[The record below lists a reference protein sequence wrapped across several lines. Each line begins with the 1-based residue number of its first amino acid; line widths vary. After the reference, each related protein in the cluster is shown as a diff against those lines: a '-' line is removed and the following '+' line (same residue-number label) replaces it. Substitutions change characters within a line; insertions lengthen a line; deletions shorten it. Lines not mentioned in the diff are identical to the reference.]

1 MAGVLRYPGVGGLSN
16 LSRFLVRTT
25 AIGLTIGLAAG
36 AVLFSL
42 PDRDMVAESPRD
54 KPVWRQAAMTDAI
67 EQTATTDGIAPAAVT
82 DAIEPAAV
90 TDAIEPAAVTDA
102 TEPAVMTA
110 SIEPAAVTDDVE
122 EVAVPAEI
130 SRSLQVGRGDTLMAM
145 LVTAGVARREAHE
158 AIEAAREFY
167 DPRGLRPG
175 QEIRVTLAMGAAT
188 GADESGAD
196 TRRLLALSL
205 QPNVEQELRVTRD
218 ADDGFVAETITRQLL
233 RVAMNAEGRIDNN
246 LSTAARDAG
255 LPMPVLVEMIRIFS
269 FDVDFQRELQPGD
282 SFEVLYEALFE
293 EDGSLAKTDGVL
305 YASLTLSGERLD
317 MYNFTPQSGHD
328 DFFDRKGQSVRKT
341 LMRTPIDG
349 ARLSSRFGMRKHP
362 VLGYTR
368 QHKGVDFAAPRGT
381 PIYAAGDGVIESAG
395 RNGGYGKYLSIRHN
409 STYKTAYG
417 HMTRIAKGMR
427 RGKRVR
433 QGQIIGYVGSTGR
446 STGPHLH
453 YEVLRGG
460 RQVNPLKIKLPSGEK
475 LKAADLESFQRH
487 RADID
492 AQRRRVR
499 DSDALIAQAGCQL
512 RSGDAEPDC

>member
-1 MAGVLRYPGVGGLSN
+1 MA
-16 LSRFLVRTT
+16 
-25 AIGLTIGLAAG
+25 
-36 AVLFSL
+36 
-42 PDRDMVAESPRD
+42 
-54 KPVWRQAAMTDAI
+54 
-67 EQTATTDGIAPAAVT
+67 
-82 DAIEPAAV
+82 
-90 TDAIEPAAVTDA
+90 
-102 TEPAVMTA
+102 
-110 SIEPAAVTDDVE
+110 
-122 EVAVPAEI
+122 
-130 SRSLQVGRGDTLMAM
+130 
-145 LVTAGVARREAHE
+145 
-158 AIEAAREFY
+158 
-167 DPRGLRPG
+167 
-175 QEIRVTLAMGAAT
+175 
-188 GADESGAD
+188 
-196 TRRLLALSL
+196 
-205 QPNVEQELRVTRD
+205 
-218 ADDGFVAETITRQLL
+218 RQLQ
-233 RVAMNAEGRIDNN
+233 RVALGAEGRIDNN

-255 LPMPVLVEMIRIFS
+255 LPMSVLVEMIRIFS
-269 FDVDFQRELQPGD
+269 FDVDFQRELQSGD

-293 EDGSLAKTDGVL
+293 DDGSLAKTDGVL

-362 VLGYTR
+362 VLGYSR

-395 RNGGYGKYLSIRHN
+395 RNGGYGKYLRIRHN

-453 YEVLRGG
+453 YEVLRSG

-475 LKAADLESFQRH
+475 LKAPIW
-487 RADID
+487 RASS
-492 AQRRRVR
+492 ATART
-499 DSDALIAQAGCQL
+499 STPSAGG
-512 RSGDAEPDC
+512 SATATP

>member
-1 MAGVLRYPGVGGLSN
+1 MLNFPSAGGLSN
-16 LSRFLVRTT
+16 LSKFLVRIT

-42 PDRDMVAESPRD
+42 PGRDTAAESLRD
-54 KPVWRQAAMTDAI
+54 KPIWRQAAMTDDF
-67 EQTATTDGIAPAAVT
+67 EQAA
-82 DAIEPAAV
+82 
-90 TDAIEPAAVTDA
+90 
-102 TEPAVMTA
+102 MTA
-110 SIEPAAVTDDVE
+110 GIE
-122 EVAVPAEI
+122 EVPVPTEI
-130 SRSLQVGRGDTLMAM
+130 SHSLRVGRGDTLMNM
-145 LVTAGVARREAHE
+145 LMTAGVARREAHE

-167 DPRGLRPG
+167 DPRGLKPG
-175 QEIRVTLAMGAAT
+175 QEIRVTLAMEDDG
-188 GADESGAD
+188 SGAD
-196 TRRLLALSL
+196 AGRLLALGL
-205 QPNVEQELRVTRD
+205 QPNVEQDLRVTRD
-218 ADDGFVAETITRQLL
+218 ADDGFVAETIARQLL
-233 RVAMNAEGRIDNN
+233 RVALSAEGRIDNN

-255 LPMPVLVEMIRIFS
+255 LPMPVLMELIRIFS

-282 SFEVLYEALFE
+282 SFEVLYEALLE
-293 EDGSLAKTDGVL
+293 DDGSLAKTDGVL

-349 ARLSSRFGMRKHP
+349 ARLSSGFGMRKHP
-362 VLGYTR
+362 VLGYSR
-368 QHKGVDFAAPRGT
+368 LHKGIDFAAPRGT
-381 PIYAAGDGVIESAG
+381 PIYAAGDGVVESAG
-395 RNGGYGKYLSIRHN
+395 RNGGYGKYLRIRHN

-475 LKAADLESFQRH
+475 LKAADLESFERH
-487 RADID
+487 RAGID
-492 AQRRRVR
+492 ARRQQVL
-499 DSDALIAQAGCQL
+499 DGDAKIAQADCQL
-512 RSGDAEPDC
+512 PTGDADPAC

>member
-42 PDRDMVAESPRD
+42 PDRDMVAELPRD

-67 EQTATTDGIAPAAVT
+67 EQTATTDGIA
-82 DAIEPAAV
+82 
-90 TDAIEPAAVTDA
+90 
-102 TEPAVMTA
+102 
-110 SIEPAAVTDDVE
+110 PAAVTDDVE

-175 QEIRVTLAMGAAT
+175 QEIRVTLAMGAATGAAT

-395 RNGGYGKYLSIRHN
+395 RNGGYGKYLRIRHN

>member
-1 MAGVLRYPGVGGLSN
+1 
-16 LSRFLVRTT
+16 
-25 AIGLTIGLAAG
+25 
-36 AVLFSL
+36 
-42 PDRDMVAESPRD
+42 MVAESPRD
-54 KPVWRQAAMTDAI
+54 KPVWRQAAMTDA
-67 EQTATTDGIAPAAVT
+67 T
-82 DAIEPAAV
+82 EPAA
-90 TDAIEPAAVTDA
+90 
-102 TEPAVMTA
+102 MTA
-110 SIEPAAVTDDVE
+110 SIEPAAMTDATEPATMTDDTE
-122 EVAVPAEI
+122 EVAIPAEI

-145 LVTAGVARREAHE
+145 LVTAGVARREAYE
-158 AIEAAREFY
+158 AIEAVREFY

-175 QEIRVTLAMGAAT
+175 QEIRVTLAMGATMGAATGAAT

-293 EDGSLAKTDGVL
+293 DDGSLAKTDGVL

-395 RNGGYGKYLSIRHN
+395 RNGGYGKYLRIRHN

-475 LKAADLESFQRH
+475 LKAADLVSFQRH
-487 RADID
+487 RAGID

-499 DSDALIAQAGCQL
+499 DTNAMIAQAGCQL
-512 RSGDAEPDC
+512 RSGDAEPAC

>member
-1 MAGVLRYPGVGGLSN
+1 MGG
-16 LSRFLVRTT
+16 
-25 AIGLTIGLAAG
+25 
-36 AVLFSL
+36 
-42 PDRDMVAESPRD
+42 
-54 KPVWRQAAMTDAI
+54 
-67 EQTATTDGIAPAAVT
+67 
-82 DAIEPAAV
+82 
-90 TDAIEPAAVTDA
+90 
-102 TEPAVMTA
+102 
-110 SIEPAAVTDDVE
+110 
-122 EVAVPAEI
+122 
-130 SRSLQVGRGDTLMAM
+130 
-145 LVTAGVARREAHE
+145 
-158 AIEAAREFY
+158 
-167 DPRGLRPG
+167 
-175 QEIRVTLAMGAAT
+175 
-188 GADESGAD
+188 DESGAG

-255 LPMPVLVEMIRIFS
+255 LPMRVLVEMIRIFS

-293 EDGSLAKTDGVL
+293 DDGSLAKTDGVL

-362 VLGYTR
+362 VLGYSR

-395 RNGGYGKYLSIRHN
+395 RNGGYGKYLRIRHN
-409 STYKTAYG
+409 STYKTAYA

-475 LKAADLESFQRH
+475 LKAADLASFERH

-492 AQRRRVR
+492 AQRQRVR
-499 DSDALIAQAGCQL
+499 DGDALIAQAGCQL
-512 RSGDAEPDC
+512 PSGDAEPAC